1 VISVNPGLARWLA
14 LVVVTTLVLACG
26 SNPATGQPSSAATP
40 SADRAS
46 DGPTLSE
53 SPTETQAPTGSA
65 PPFDPTGVALDV
77 DVIVDGL
84 TSPVDVASPADGS
97 GRLFVVEQAGRI
109 RLVQGGNL
117 ATQPFLDISDHVAS
131 GGERGLLGL
140 AIHPAF
146 PTDPRLFVDYTDLNG
161 DTVVSEFRLDAA
173 DSDRADPAS
182 ERVLLQID
190 QPFPNHN
197 GGAIAFGLDGM
208 LYVSTGDGGSG
219 GDPQG
224 NGRRLDTLLAKILR
238 IDVDGQ
244 PAGGTA
250 YRIPD
255 DNPFVDDTGAMP
267 EIWLTGLRNPWRMRF
282 DGETGDLWIGDVGQ
296 GAWEEVDV
304 APAGASGL
312 DFGWNVMEGFHCY
325 EPNEGCDETG
335 LTLPIA
341 EYGHNL
347 GCAVIGGVVVRDP
360 GQPLLNGGYLMSDSC
375 SGNFWLLDA
384 AVTDRQQEP
393 VLVRS
398 GGRSISAISL
408 DEDGT
413 VLVTDLARGEL
424 LALTATAR

>member
-1 VISVNPGLARWLA
+1 MISVNPGLARWLA

-197 GGAIAFGLDGM
+197 GGAVAFGLDGM

-296 GAWEEVDV
+296 GAWEEIDV
-304 APAGASGL
+304 APAGAGGL

-325 EPNEGCDETG
+325 EPNDGCDETG

-360 GQPLLNGGYLMSDSC
+360 GQPLLNGGYVLSDSC